1 MPEIIQNSNF
11 FAGPR
16 PPERI
21 IAAEAEDDVRRA
33 GGGYSHMLPQLV
45 IDATTARSAGISGF
59 ISKKWSEVW
68 LVNGSRLYV
77 DGFHD
82 DVEHVSKLEYCTP
95 ELLGPKR
102 FVGAVRASE
111 KVIPKLVQA
120 IPGQL
125 NLHVMR
131 RGGMANSK
139 SQTVTS
145 AFHLNLSVTKELVE
159 DPRALILETHFA
171 TQVYAWAGM
180 VGPEGYLLSQKAS
193 GIGKGIR
200 YDKTVEGDATR
211 IEGQKPMALLLGHGQ
226 DKDVNDPNSPFGRLE
241 DRTKERSTDWG
252 TFMAAATT
260 SLLLRV
266 LEHPEFTDLNQR
278 LQALALVD
286 PVGVLHSASK
296 DLSLRQTYELQ
307 DSRKMTAIQI
317 QSQMA
322 QIVREL
328 ASRIQ
333 LPADEQWAVDQWIKI
348 CRDLE
353 AVARTRQIELVADRI
368 GWAMRKLV
376 LNKAGQTDLQSSNL
390 KALRI
395 CMGIDQLTPLDP
407 RYNRRRIEEKIGV
420 SIVTDQ
426 EVAPFVDQLP
436 PKGTRSRLRAE
447 HLANPNFAP
456 KTVQWNNLTG
466 ELRLGSGKYAT
477 TACSFEPYAVSHQC
491 DTKKAFIKKAFIKDN
506 Y

>member
-1 MPEIIQNSNF
+1 MPEITKGSDF
-11 FAGPR
+11 FAGPQ

-33 GGGYSHMLPQLV
+33 GGGYSHILPRLV

-59 ISKKWSEVW
+59 ISKKWAEVW

-77 DGFHD
+77 DGFRD
-82 DVEHVSKLEYCTP
+82 EVDHVSKLEYCTP

-102 FVGAVRASE
+102 FIGAVRASE
-111 KVIPKLVQA
+111 EVIPKLVQA

-125 NLHVMR
+125 DLHVMR
-131 RGGMANSK
+131 RGGIANSK
-139 SQTVTS
+139 GQTVTS
-145 AFHLNLSVTKELVE
+145 AFHLNLSVTKEMVE

-200 YDKTVEGDATR
+200 YDKTVEGNATR
-211 IEGQKPMALLLGHGQ
+211 IGGQKPMALLLGHGQ
-226 DKDVNDPNSPFGRLE
+226 DEDINGRDSPFGRLE

-266 LEHPEFTDLNQR
+266 LEHPEFTDLNER

-286 PVGVLHSASK
+286 PVAVLHSASK

-307 DSRKMTAIQI
+307 NGRKMTAIQI

-322 QIVREL
+322 QVVREL
-328 ASRIQ
+328 AGRIR
-333 LPADEQWAVDQWIKI
+333 LPADEQWAIDQWIEI
-348 CRDLE
+348 CLDLE
-353 AVARTRQIELVADRI
+353 TVARTRQTEIVANRI
-368 GWAMRKLV
+368 GWAMRKLI
-376 LNKAGQTDLQSSNL
+376 LNRAGQTDLQSSNL

-395 CMGIDQLTPLDP
+395 CMGTDQLTPLDP
-407 RYNRRRIEEKIGV
+407 RYNRRRIEEKIGI
-420 SIVTDQ
+420 SIVTNQ

-447 HLANPNFAP
+447 HLANPDFTP
-456 KTVQWNNLTG
+456 KTIQWNNLTG
-466 ELRLGSGKYAT
+466 ELRLGSGKYAHT
-477 TACSFEPYAVSHQC
+477 TCSFEPYAVSHQC
-491 DTKKAFIKKAFIKDN
+491 DTRKTFIKDSG
-506 Y
+506 